1 MALNF
6 LLSLFLLVSTPQQPS
21 TYTAVVTT
29 KEATFTIP
37 VRQRDRWTWR
47 RPDTRDNQQEYQ
59 LTVMVK
65 NEGNEY
71 TFGFYLWKFHGA
83 ASGSGNLSDLI
94 SAGQKSLFERAPSR
108 LMTIVKDAPVKVSLK
123 GDVVVISLRDND
135 YLKRLFSSK
144 PADVL
149 VKVKIPDD
157 PDISQTV
164 TVTYK

>member
-6 LLSLFLLVSTPQQPS
+6 LLSLFLVVSTPQQPS

-123 GDVVVISLRDND
+123 GDVVVISLRDKD

>member
-6 LLSLFLLVSTPQQPS
+6 LLSLFLVVSTPQQPS